1 MSGSNFDLFS
11 SATPDV
17 LDPLEALADDLNQ
30 LALVSPCSNDAAH
43 VAMVASPDTVPVRP
57 DALTTAATRNAEPTA
72 TADPASAASSTKA
85 ASKCTQ
91 EEMML
96 PCETLLLHDLSEC
109 KLSTTSEQLA
119 ERPLTRAGP
128 RLRRHKADDGA
139 GAVVAGVDPACAATQ
154 GKEAAAPMDAAAN
167 RSLHPRDAF
176 TDDQQ
181 KEILLKAF
189 DREAYPSDQQ
199 TRELS
204 EQLDMTT
211 RQVQVWFQN
220 RRARLKHT
228 KIKHEPDKKTG
239 ETAEAA
245 DHGVRTPTAATPTA
259 ATPAAATRTLA
270 QVPTLDQSTEQSH
283 EAAAEPT
290 GRRPSLRCQR
300 STPEPS
306 HEAAA
311 EPTDAISAVLK
322 IAPPKRL
329 RPTADPAATR
339 KSARTNG
346 DTTAPKHAS
355 QPLPKAAAPDK
366 EPEPLPTP
374 TIGLAPWAP
383 GLIPAGDSKFAAAVA
398 AIKAA
403 GANEAIANVLAA
415 AAATAAAA
423 ALKVAEERAAARERA
438 AATAAGRMTPDAKT
452 AAAATA
458 AATASAAAAAEQAA
472 EAAASMFPNSSGT
485 VTGTGAAAA
494 PEKDPAP
501 KPAPKPKP
509 KPEPKPEPMPMC
521 PAVSAPRAGHVGKI
535 VWAKM
540 DGFPYWPAALVA
552 PTSTVGARD
561 GCTWVR
567 FFGTAD
573 FGWARHQL
581 PWEAHREQCEREAK
595 SKLKGSKRLVQFRRG
610 VAEAE
615 NERAELPRPE
625 VAEEVETLAVVEE
638 EEEAVEKEK
647 EEEEAVVELEEE
659 KVAAAEAPKEEL
671 EPTTLEMEAEMA
683 EADEAFANGSMCMV
697 CNDEEEARASRNA
710 AVVAEDT
717 GQQNEDERTLV
728 SNELAAIRAAPAE
741 LEMMPGEA
749 AARGERMKT
758 EAPSSRDEQTM
769 AALALGKDP
778 FELPRPLAAS
788 LGDEPMPSAA
798 PVMEPPSAPATAL
811 VLLLSSQPV
820 EPLGPAYVSLEA
832 TEYDGPHALP
842 PLAPPMAL
850 VDELGIDAI
859 DVECEAVAADEAA
872 AAAAAAEAATA
883 AQLAETE
890 AALQMRPA
898 SPIDPCA
905 EGDDDEDRLM
915 AAGGRGAVA
924 AMELEERHCDAEAA
938 GELRFELVRFDGLEQ
953 HGPSFSTAVL
963 LKELFRAQLPEMDD
977 KYFTKC
983 LLDPKNVAMA
993 CISRGVLSG
1002 GLLYRP
1008 HPAAAASVGPLGMA
1022 AECQHVGDAA
1032 AVARHAPAA
1041 LDKSSAAAAA
1051 DANGAAALLA
1061 LTAPLE
1067 LAQTES
1073 STAFAELLLFSV
1085 ESSRQVQ
1092 GLGTRLMNRLKAQLL
1107 QQRIGRILAYADQ
1120 FALSFF
1126 HCQGFTHRVLL
1137 SPDAYKGVI
1146 GEFEGAV
1153 LMECVLYPEL
1163 PYTRLPRLI
1172 RLARHA
1178 VLRERPDARLNARPR
1193 REGKENGGDKG
1204 ERSGRRS
1211 GVSASIIKHG
1221 GGSHVLSSTL
1231 GRHLEA
1237 ALERSGRQ
1245 LAHPDW
1251 LSTDFGCGVGT
1262 RLVPVEYG
1270 HSALLESGYGSAV
1283 GGGGGSSAVAAA
1295 LDGALQQT
1303 LAQPNLA
1310 SMELRALC
1318 SADERRMCRFYI
1330 DTPQLL
1336 ADVHRLGLAPFAAT
1350 AGPLRSAF
1358 AHAAQAL
1365 TTALPSADDPM

>member
-1 MSGSNFDLFS
+1 MSGSNFDLFY
-11 SATPDV
+11 SASPDV
-17 LDPLEALADDLNQ
+17 HGPLEALADDLNQ

-43 VAMVASPDTVPVRP
+43 VAMVASPDAVPVRP

-96 PCETLLLHDLSEC
+96 PCETQLLHDLSEC

-139 GAVVAGVDPACAATQ
+139 DAVAAGVDPACAAAQ

-189 DREAYPSDQQ
+189 DQEAYPSDQQ

-220 RRARLKHT
+220 RRVRLKHT
-228 KIKHEPDKKTG
+228 KITHEPDKKTG

-245 DHGVRTPTAATPTA
+245 DHGVRTPTAATP
-259 ATPAAATRTLA
+259 AAATRTLA
-270 QVPTLDQSTEQSH
+270 QVPTLEQSTEESH

-311 EPTDAISAVLK
+311 QPTDAISAVLK

-346 DTTAPKHAS
+346 AATAPKPAS
-355 QPLPKAAAPDK
+355 KPLPKAAAPDK

-415 AAATAAAA
+415 TAATAAAA

-438 AATAAGRMTPDAKT
+438 AASAAGRMTLDAKT

-485 VTGTGAAAA
+485 GAAAA

-501 KPAPKPKP
+501 APKPKPKP
-509 KPEPKPEPMPMC
+509 KPEPEPMPMS
-521 PAVSAPRAGHVGKI
+521 PAVSVPRAGHVGTI

-595 SKLKGSKRLVQFRRG
+595 SKLKNSKRLVQFRRG

-615 NERAELPRPE
+615 SERAELPRPV

-638 EEEAVEKEK
+638 DEEAAEKEK

-659 KVAAAEAPKEEL
+659 KVAAAEAPKEEV
-671 EPTTLEMEAEMA
+671 EPTTTLEMEAEMA
-683 EADEAFANGSMCMV
+683 EADEAFANGSMCMES
-697 CNDEEEARASRNA
+697 NDDEEARESRNA
-710 AVVAEDT
+710 AVVAEDA
-717 GQQNEDERTLV
+717 GQQNKEKQTLV
-728 SNELAAIRAAPAE
+728 SNELAAIRAAPAG

-758 EAPSSRDEQTM
+758 EAQSSRDEQTM

-820 EPLGPAYVSLEA
+820 EPLSPSYVSLEA

-872 AAAAAAEAATA
+872 AAAEAATAATA

-1032 AVARHAPAA
+1032 AVARHASAA

-1126 HCQGFTHRVLL
+1126 HCQGFTHRVSL

-1178 VLRERPDARLNARPR
+1178 VLRERPDARLNARPT
-1193 REGKENGGDKG
+1193 REGKENGGGKGGRG
-1204 ERSGRRS
+1204 ERSGRRN

-1365 TTALPSADDPM
+1365 TTALPSADDPMKGS